1 MKAAHPLTRR
11 WGAGADALRGG
22 AGCHFLLAEVMRV
35 DIPFL
40 LKGLAI
46 GFSIA
51 APVGP
56 IGALCIRR
64 TLAEG
69 RLVGLASGMG
79 AATADMVYGA
89 VAAFGLTAVSSFLV
103 GQQVWFGLIGGAF
116 LLYLGVRA
124 FGAPPSREAAP
135 PSASGLLRAYGST
148 FLLTLSSP
156 VTILAFA
163 AIFAGLGIAAGH
175 DTRSAALLVAGVLL
189 GSATWWVILST
200 GVGAS
205 QAWFND
211 ARMRW
216 VNRVAGVVI
225 AAFGAAA
232 LLKALR

>member
-1 MKAAHPLTRR
+1 L
-11 WGAGADALRGG
+11 G
-22 AGCHFLLAEVMRV
+22 V
-35 DIPFL
+35 PFL
-40 LKGLAI
+40 IKGVAI

-69 RLVGLASGMG
+69 RAIGLVSGMG

-89 VAAFGLTAVSSFLV
+89 IAAFGLTAVSGCLV
-103 GQQVWFGLIGGAF
+103 GQQAWFGLVGGVF
-116 LLYLGVRA
+116 LLYLGVRTFA
-124 FGAPPSREAAP
+124 ALPSRQASL

-148 FLLTLSSP
+148 FVLTLSNP

-163 AIFAGLGIAAGH
+163 AIFAGLSVTAGRDH
-175 DTRSAALLVAGVLL
+175 ISAALLVAGVFL
-189 GSATWWVILST
+189 GSAAWWVILST

-205 QAWFND
+205 RAWFSD
-211 ARMRW
+211 AGMRW

-225 AAFGAAA
+225 AMFGVAA
-232 LLKALR
+232 LLNTLR